1 MPKANRTCYCCGRE
15 YYFCPSCPSDRKD
28 PLIYTMWDSEIC
40 KDIFNTLTKESTK
53 KITTKECKNKLIEL
67 GADKV
72 EINKESVKR
81 HFDRVMSYTDV
92 EDAKNNIEVAAEAIE
107 ITEVT
112 EITEEVNNVEIE
124 TNEVIEVEEVTEVV
138 KITDEVKETP
148 KMSVRKRRN
157 SYKNYN

>member
-53 KITTKECKNKLIEL
+53 KTTTKECKDKLIEL

-72 EINKESVKR
+72 VINKESVKR
-81 HFDRVMSYTDV
+81 HLDRVMSYTDV
-92 EDAKNNIEVAAEAIE
+92 EDVKNSIEVIAAEVAD
-107 ITEVT
+107 VT
-112 EITEEVNNVEIE
+112 EEIDNVEIE
-124 TNEVIEVEEVTEVV
+124 TNEVVEVAEIAEVV
-138 KITDEVKETP
+138 KTTEEVKETP
-148 KMSVRKRRN
+148 KMSVKKRRN
-157 SYKNYN
+157 SYKNNN